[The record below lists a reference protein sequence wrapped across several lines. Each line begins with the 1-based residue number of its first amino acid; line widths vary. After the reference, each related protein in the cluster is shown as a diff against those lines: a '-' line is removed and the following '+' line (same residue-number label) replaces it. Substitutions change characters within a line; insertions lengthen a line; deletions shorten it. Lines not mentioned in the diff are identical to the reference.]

1 MKRSDITDEE
11 VLEMM
16 PKAYISTPLL
26 QLLVAK
32 GYPEK
37 VVEAKIY
44 HMVDRG
50 LIDYGVGI
58 NHVWRTEQLS

>member
-11 VLEMM
+11 VMEMLT
-16 PKAYISTPLL
+16 KAYVATPVLDILL
-26 QLLVAK
+26 EK
-32 GYPEK
+32 GYPYK
-37 VVEAKIY
+37 VAEAKIY

-58 NHVWRTEQLS
+58 NHVWRPE